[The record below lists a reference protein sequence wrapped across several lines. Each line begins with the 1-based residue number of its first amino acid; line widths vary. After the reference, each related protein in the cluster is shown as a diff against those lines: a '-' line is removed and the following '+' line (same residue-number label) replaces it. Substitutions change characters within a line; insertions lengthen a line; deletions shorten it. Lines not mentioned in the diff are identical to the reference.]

1 MIIFLIPSHT
11 FGHLDTLI
19 LDWMLIGRPDLLKK
33 NLLNRN
39 SIQEQN
45 HLKLSVEMEVVDK
58 RSDSM

>member
-11 FGHLDTLI
+11 FSHLDTLI